1 VRIAISIHEPPVW
14 TFPAE
19 QVHRIQ
25 AALPDDEV
33 VDARDPEVRAREIE
47 HADVLVA
54 FRVTPAEFARFARV
68 RWIQSTAVGV
78 AELLIPDIVASDIV
92 VTNVRGV
99 HAGYIAEHAI
109 ALVLALRRQ
118 IHTAVRRQG
127 GRQWAQTELQ
137 AARVRPISDSH
148 LVVVGLGAI
157 GSRVAALGRGLGM
170 RVTGVR
176 RRPDLP
182 GPPGDIAIRG
192 RHELLDVLPDAD
204 AVVLAAPGT
213 ADTRALIGQ
222 PELAAMRPSAVLV
235 NVARG
240 RLIDDAALVQAL
252 DEGRLAGAAL
262 DAFAREPLPADH
274 PYWQLPNVL
283 MTPHTAPF
291 GGDYWASAADLFLEN
306 VGRFRRGE
314 PLLNVVDKT
323 LGY

>member
-1 VRIAISIHEPPVW
+1 
-14 TFPAE
+14 
-19 QVHRIQ
+19 
-25 AALPDDEV
+25 
-33 VDARDPEVRAREIE
+33 
-47 HADVLVA
+47 
-54 FRVTPAEFARFARV
+54 
-68 RWIQSTAVGV
+68 
-78 AELLIPDIVASDIV
+78 VASDIV

-99 HAGYIAEHAI
+99 HAEYIAEHAI

-127 GRQWAQTELQ
+127 ERQWAQTELQ
-137 AARVRPISDSH
+137 SARVLPISDSH

-157 GSRVAALGRGLGM
+157 GSRVAALARGLGM

-213 ADTRALIGQ
+213 ADTRALIGE
-222 PELAAMRPSAVLV
+222 PELAAMRSSAVLV

-240 RLIDDAALVQAL
+240 RLIDDGALVRAL
-252 DEGRLAGAAL
+252 EEGRLAGAAL
-262 DAFAREPLPADH
+262 DAFTREPLPDDH
-274 PYWQLPNVL
+274 PYWRLPNVL

-291 GGDYWASAADLFLEN
+291 GGDYWALAADLFLEN